1 MSDPTAVSEP
11 LLAARLY
18 PWHQSLWQQLA
29 SDQHKLDNFPHAL
42 LLSGL
47 AGSGKKALAAYLAQ
61 TLMCHEPLPDA
72 QNGSLQ
78 PCQQCRSCQLFN
90 SGNHPDLYYLSTPED
105 KKIIPVE
112 SVRELIQ
119 WTVLSSQLLHKKVV
133 IIEPADAMNQNAAN
147 SLLKTLEEPSANTV
161 LILVTSKK
169 QSLLPTIR
177 SRCQT
182 IDIALP
188 EPAVAR
194 YWLQEQEGIEQPE
207 LMLALAAGSPLKA
220 RDMADEIAQAVRKTV
235 LDSILQ
241 IASGSDDPVS
251 AAEGLFKLTSTKKTK
266 TARSKSGKGNVS
278 ASAFDII
285 YWLDSVWTDLARICQ
300 LQALTDARPF
310 ISNLDYEQDLQQLS
324 NRLYLKKL
332 LQLSDSVNKAYYE
345 IQGSVNFNLLLEKLL
360 INWKDCLK

>member
-1 MSDPTAVSEP
+1 MSDPATVSES
-11 LLAARLY
+11 LLTARLY
-18 PWHQSLWQQLA
+18 PWHRSLWQQLA
-29 SDQHKLDNFPHAL
+29 GDQYKLDNFPHAL

-61 TLMCHEPLPDA
+61 TLMCHAPVQDS

-78 PCQQCRSCQLFN
+78 PCLQCRSCQLFN
-90 SGNHPDLYYLSTPED
+90 FGNHPDLFYLSTPDD
-105 KKIIPVE
+105 KKVIPVE
-112 SVRELIQ
+112 SVRDLIQ

-147 SLLKTLEEPSANTV
+147 SLLKTLEEPAANTV

-169 QSLLPTIR
+169 QSLLPTIL
-177 SRCQT
+177 SRCQS

-188 EPAVAR
+188 EPAIAR
-194 YWLQEQEGIEQPE
+194 HWLQEQGIEQPE

-220 RDMADEIAQAVRKTV
+220 CDLANENAQAVRKMV

-251 AAEGLFKLTSTKKTK
+251 AAEQLFKLTSSKKTK
-266 TARSKSGKGNVS
+266 TAKSKAGQNNIS

-285 YWLDSVWTDLARICQ
+285 YWLDSAWTDLARISQ
-300 LQALTDARPF
+300 LQALTDARSF
-310 ISNLDYEQDLQQLS
+310 ISNIDYEQDLQQLL

-332 LQLSDSVNKAYYE
+332 LQLSDSVNKAWYE

>member
-1 MSDPTAVSEP
+1 MSDPAAVSEH
-11 LLAARLY
+11 LLTACLY
-18 PWHQSLWQQLA
+18 PWHQPLWKQLA
-29 SDQHKLDNFPHAL
+29 GDQHKLDNFPHAL

-61 TLMCHEPLPDA
+61 TLMCHKPLPDP

-105 KKIIPVE
+105 KKVIPVE
-112 SVRELIQ
+112 NVRDLIQ

-182 IDIALP
+182 LDIALP
-188 EPAVAR
+188 DPAAAR
-194 YWLQEQEGIEQPE
+194 HWLQEQGIEQAE

-220 RDMADEIAQAVRKTV
+220 RAMADKNAQAVRKMV
-235 LDSILQ
+235 LDSVLQ

-251 AAEGLFKLTSTKKTK
+251 AAEGLFKLTSSKKAK
-266 TARSKSGKGNVS
+266 TVRSKAGKDNVS

-285 YWLDSVWTDLARICQ
+285 YWLDSVWTDLARISQ
-300 LQALTDARPF
+300 LQALGDARSF
-310 ISNLDYEQDLQQLS
+310 ISNLDYEPDLQQLS

-360 INWKDCLK
+360 IEWKDCLK